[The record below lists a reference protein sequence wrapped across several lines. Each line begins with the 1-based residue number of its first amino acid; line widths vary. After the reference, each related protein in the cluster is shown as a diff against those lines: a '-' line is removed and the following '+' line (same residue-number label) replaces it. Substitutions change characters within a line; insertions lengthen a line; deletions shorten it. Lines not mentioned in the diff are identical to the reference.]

1 MSNVNIL
8 FSSIILF
15 IVTFSVIFGIFKI
28 IQPSYTIVNTK
39 FDIKRT
45 VYISMGISFI
55 FTLVIVLISNK
66 VDAALALKNKK

>member
-45 VYISMGISFI
+45 VYISIGISFI

>member
-8 FSSIILF
+8 FSSIVLF
-15 IVTFSVIFGIFKI
+15 VVTFSVIFGIFKI

>member
-8 FSSIILF
+8 FSSIVLF
-15 IVTFSVIFGIFKI
+15 VVTFSVIFGIFKI

-45 VYISMGISFI
+45 VYISIGISFI

>member
-8 FSSIILF
+8 FSSIVLF
-15 IVTFSVIFGIFKI
+15 VVTFSVIFGIFKI

-55 FTLVIVLISNK
+55 FTMFIVLVSNR
-66 VDAALALKNKK
+66 VDSALAAKNKK